1 MNKNRF
7 NSIIIALAIL
17 FAFSGCAEPR
27 YNHDGDHHSNE
38 RHRNEDHRNHRRG
51 HDRAAVGV
59 DLNIHN

>member
-7 NSIIIALAIL
+7 SSIIIALVIL
-17 FAFSGCAEPR
+17 LAFSGCAEPR
-27 YNHDGDHHSNE
+27 YNHDGDHHRNE
-38 RHRNEDHRNHRRG
+38 RHRNHRRG